1 MFNLQLFSL
10 SVSVWSR
17 ALLLI
22 VLCGG
27 MSLAQAAEESK
38 QTTPQLKSGVFDP
51 PRMAPDFSFP
61 ASNGSEFSLSQQRGK
76 LLVLGFGFS
85 NCPNVC
91 PMTLANL
98 AQVFKNLGPL
108 ADKVQVVYMTVD
120 PERDT
125 PEQLRKYLAHFN
137 ASFIG
142 VTGPAEQLASVRQSY
157 GIIAQKEMHKNG
169 KDYDVHHS
177 SYIYLIDQQGLLR
190 ALVPFGKSA
199 NDITHDIRILLNEAS
214 AAPASQGQAAP

>member
-1 MFNLQLFSL
+1 MS
-10 SVSVWSR
+10 SR
-17 ALLLI
+17 LLLI
-22 VLCGG
+22 PALRLLLLGCLGAIAG
-27 MSLAQAAEESK
+27 LAQAA
-38 QTTPQLKSGVFDP
+38 PALKSGVFDP
-51 PRMAPDFSFP
+51 PRMAPDFSFA
-61 ASNGSEFSLSQQRGK
+61 ASTGNEFTLSQQRGK

-85 NCPNVC
+85 HCPNVC

-98 AQVFKNLGPL
+98 AQVVKNLGPQ
-108 ADKVQVVYMTVD
+108 AAQVQVVYMTVD

-125 PEQLRKYLAHFN
+125 PEQLRQYLATFN

-142 VTGPAEQLASVRQSY
+142 VTGPADQLASVRQSY

-199 NDITHDIRILLNEAS
+199 DDITHDIRILLSEKPVAALVNQGKTAS
-214 AAPASQGQAAP
+214 